1 MTKTNPTC
9 GEEYFYK
16 LHNLL
21 LSSCHLLQNVFMA
34 RWKLE
39 TDSDWE
45 STEENG
51 KQVWEGLG
59 SLVTKSNSIKCAPK
73 NVIQKG
79 CLEEWDLPTLSLLLQ
94 YYGKHRDVY
103 ADDDEA
109 VKSLTRIA
117 TELNNSSKRTLTR
130 EEYNKNLK
138 TFRKCVKVFQMKD
151 DHVKDLIQSVG
162 VTCSSAAWDI
172 IKNLFEKAKCH
183 MYSRKF
189 DDAIMCYTQA
199 IGVPGL
205 IPYHQSL
212 AYDKR
217 SECYLNL
224 AEHLKARRDPEFE
237 ILFDNAIADA
247 NRSLQFN
254 SSSWKAHQI
263 LGQCFKTRESYC
275 QALFH
280 FEQALQCSPGQHQ
293 VKKVLEFC
301 RAHVG
306 NELSKAME
314 NNALHKVIK
323 MSKVQFFKEKAELE
337 GSKIKG
343 QEHVFLGHQYTAG
356 WSVEHNDSE
365 AFRHYKK
372 AAQVQNPEGIYHVA
386 LCYQDGRGV
395 EKELGSAHHLFLQAA
410 LMSPTTRG
418 FLTKNKKNVGVA
430 GAQHALGLMYDN
442 GIHVE
447 QDFAK
452 AAEWY
457 EKGAEN
463 GVGESANNLGNLYK
477 DGKKG
482 VEWSE
487 KKAAKYW
494 KQALNLGDR
503 NAAASLMYYY
513 IKHMEVEEARV
524 MLQKGRLLG
533 NSSLLAL
540 TDVDFMLLPNLCC
553 PYDRNAEEPKVLAF
567 EKQHDLEMEARNL
580 TFLERLQNYEN
591 FKERMEVW
599 SNKVCGGEWCSNSA
613 PKTTSKIPRKRAK
626 AVIANDTGSNPNP
639 TMSKVDPKMKVDS
652 NSEVQL
658 KINEAI
664 RNLHYLT
671 QLFQKKNSFNKA
683 EQKEIVNIMYK
694 SVNDDYGALE
704 LTQDIYKKMKTV
716 VTQLYKS
723 KFEKKSMVG
732 EEDMKIRYCF
742 IHLSL
747 HDTESSVGL
756 QNSMKLAKKG
766 VEMYPENPY
775 YHCLVSF
782 GYNQLNDHE
791 GGLRYVE
798 KALKQFP
805 NQLQLLNTKV
815 VHLDEVLGQSEEEIE
830 RRIEAYN
837 EYIQALPNDHWKV
850 PKIYYK
856 MTNCY
861 KSVASSENREEAT
874 LRARGRMSHYFVRGC
889 EAENRVHSYFQSRL
903 TCKYKPILLKFL
915 SKGICDA
922 ILKVGNPSNNQQVT
936 ENGIVPCKTGVKAAA
951 DCVNEGWDRIESEI
965 LFKYGK
971 PDSDENEVSVET
983 GAEFKAPY
991 KLQKRQVHNQPE
1003 QDEADVHESHE
1014 NITATA
1020 QNHSAL
1026 QEETEVEQPEFFK
1039 SPLENEF
1046 VTPPEASSVTESTTS
1061 LKSLSS
1067 TLKNKLALSSASSQ
1081 EASENIE
1088 PVVSSQVSE
1097 TPTVGGSRT
1106 ITEMEAIN
1114 QPATTP
1120 RSSSNNELGSSHE
1133 TPTEDNNYNDF
1144 KSPPSPPTSEVA
1156 ALIERILKQSAT
1168 TDETASLAETEVLEE
1183 SPNVEAVNENPIL
1196 LAAGAA
1202 PPVYEMLA
1210 LTQSTVNNELE
1221 LSHDPPS
1228 TDVLAFL
1235 SSNDPATNDTT
1246 KSSEKSV
1253 VTEPVPSLNVQPVN
1267 ELEIAASN
1275 IVSVNEFHNVPPVYK
1290 TSTSLPPIAPLAKEI
1305 LAMAEIAKTL
1315 ESITKTEFRS
1325 SHDNDNDPETSTPP
1339 SEAAAVIMEPTLS
1352 TPINETGSRTE
1363 AKVAY
1368 KSHNV
1373 PIVNEMQ
1380 SLFSA
1385 PSVIEILANN
1395 ASEESSETEV
1405 NNEFNSS
1412 HDAPSTNQLALAS
1425 DFDNAAAIYNIDKEP
1440 GSPPPLET
1448 VAVSEPV
1455 PSSHESPA
1463 TIENASLIK
1472 VDVFNESHNVPTA
1485 NEIPTMISAF
1495 SDDEAIVITESAAE
1509 NELTISND
1517 ALSTKESASPS
1528 SDEDQAT
1535 ATSET
1540 GKSSDTQIISEI
1552 YRTSTPTPPTVP
1564 SLNETL
1570 PTPQSALT
1578 LKFTDPPSA
1587 PSPLSPK
1594 GQCVTTP
1601 KTEAGDKA
1609 SSPHKSPI
1617 ATTIRST
1624 SAASVNLET
1633 EMIREPA
1640 SPPRP
1645 KTLLLNGA
1653 AAAKKKPAFM
1663 GTEHEVQKCQPS
1675 DKAPKPTFNETIP
1688 ISRSTIFRNL
1698 YDPLCFIRVTTC

>member
-1 MTKTNPTC
+1 
-9 GEEYFYK
+9 
-16 LHNLL
+16 
-21 LSSCHLLQNVFMA
+21 
-34 RWKLE
+34 
-39 TDSDWE
+39 
-45 STEENG
+45 
-51 KQVWEGLG
+51 
-59 SLVTKSNSIKCAPK
+59 
-73 NVIQKG
+73 
-79 CLEEWDLPTLSLLLQ
+79 
-94 YYGKHRDVY
+94 
-103 ADDDEA
+103 
-109 VKSLTRIA
+109 
-117 TELNNSSKRTLTR
+117 
-130 EEYNKNLK
+130 
-138 TFRKCVKVFQMKD
+138 
-151 DHVKDLIQSVG
+151 
-162 VTCSSAAWDI
+162 
-172 IKNLFEKAKCH
+172 
-183 MYSRKF
+183 
-189 DDAIMCYTQA
+189 
-199 IGVPGL
+199 
-205 IPYHQSL
+205 
-212 AYDKR
+212 
-217 SECYLNL
+217 
-224 AEHLKARRDPEFE
+224 
-237 ILFDNAIADA
+237 
-247 NRSLQFN
+247 
-254 SSSWKAHQI
+254 
-263 LGQCFKTRESYC
+263 
-275 QALFH
+275 
-280 FEQALQCSPGQHQ
+280 
-293 VKKVLEFC
+293 
-301 RAHVG
+301 
-306 NELSKAME
+306 
-314 NNALHKVIK
+314 
-323 MSKVQFFKEKAELE
+323 MSK
-337 GSKIKG
+337 
-343 QEHVFLGHQYTAG
+343 
-356 WSVEHNDSE
+356 
-365 AFRHYKK
+365 
-372 AAQVQNPEGIYHVA
+372 
-386 LCYQDGRGV
+386 DGRGV

-482 VEWSE
+482 VEWNE

-613 PKTTSKIPRKRAK
+613 PKSTSKIPRKRAK
-626 AVIANDTGSNPNP
+626 AAIANDTGSNPNP

-664 RNLHYLT
+664 RDRHYLT
-671 QLFQKKNSFNKA
+671 QLFQKKNSFNKT

-723 KFEKKSMVG
+723 KFEKKSVVG

-747 HDTESSVGL
+747 HDTESPVGL

-775 YHCLVSF
+775 YHGLVSF

-815 VHLDEVLGQSEEEIE
+815 VHLDEVLGQSE
-830 RRIEAYN
+830 N
-837 EYIQALPNDHWKV
+837 
-850 PKIYYK
+850 
-856 MTNCY
+856 M
-861 KSVASSENREEAT
+861 EEAT

-922 ILKVGNPSNNQQVT
+922 ILKVGNPLSNQQVT

-991 KLQKRQVHNQPE
+991 KLKKRKVDNQLE
-1003 QDEADVHESHE
+1003 QDEADGHESQE

-1020 QNHSAL
+1020 QNHCAL
-1026 QEETEVEQPEFFK
+1026 QEETEVEEPEPLK
-1039 SPLENEF
+1039 SQLNNEV
-1046 VTPPEASSVTESTTS
+1046 VTLPEASSDTESTTS
-1061 LKSLSS
+1061 LISLSS
-1067 TLKNKLALSSASSQ
+1067 TLKNELALSTASSP

-1088 PVVSSQVSE
+1088 PAVSSQVRE
-1097 TPTVGGSRT
+1097 TPTVRGSPT

-1114 QPATTP
+1114 QPATT
-1120 RSSSNNELGSSHE
+1120 SSNNELGSSHE
-1133 TPTEDNNYNDF
+1133 TPTEHNNYNDF
-1144 KSPPSPPTSEVA
+1144 KSPLSPPTSEVA
-1156 ALIERILKQSAT
+1156 ALIQRILKQSAT
-1168 TDETASLAETEVLEE
+1168 TNEVASFTETEVLKE

-1202 PPVYEMLA
+1202 PTVYEMLA
-1210 LTQSTVNNELE
+1210 LTQSKVNNELE

-1228 TDVLAFL
+1228 TDAPAFL

-1275 IVSVNEFHNVPPVYK
+1275 GVSVNESNNVPPVYK
-1290 TSTSLPPIAPLAKEI
+1290 TSTSLPPIAPLAREI

-1325 SHDNDNDPETSTPP
+1325 SHDNDPKPSLPP

-1352 TPINETGSRTE
+1352 TTMNETGSLTE
-1363 AKVAY
+1363 PNVSY
-1368 KSHNV
+1368 ESPNV
-1373 PIVNEMQ
+1373 PIVSEMQ
-1380 SLFSA
+1380 TLSSA

-1395 ASEESSETEV
+1395 SSEETLETEV

-1412 HDAPSTNQLALAS
+1412 HDAPSMDQLVLAS
-1425 DFDNAAAIYNIDKEP
+1425 DFDNAPDNDDIDKEP

-1463 TIENASLIK
+1463 TIEIASLIK

-1653 AAAKKKPAFM
+1653 AAAKKKPGFM

-1688 ISRSTIFRNL
+1688 ISREANQDQQNNKVSNFRVQLPL
-1698 YDPLCFIRVTTC
+1698 YCMALYCFAQGQPFLGICMILYVLFVLQRAN